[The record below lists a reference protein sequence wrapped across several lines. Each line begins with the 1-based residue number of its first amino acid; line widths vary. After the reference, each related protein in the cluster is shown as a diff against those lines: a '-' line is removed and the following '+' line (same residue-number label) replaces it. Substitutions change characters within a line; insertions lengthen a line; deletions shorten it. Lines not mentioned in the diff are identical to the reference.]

1 MVLINEKEQV
11 KDMSSGDRT
20 LTTSNTE
27 WPQEPEVQ
35 MKFAYLLIN
44 SAIDAAFCLG
54 ENAQFLYVND
64 ATCLMTEYSRE
75 ELLSMTLADVDVDFF
90 LHNWSDIKLQNSLT
104 FKSRYRTKG
113 GRIFLVE
120 ISISYVKD
128 QDMQFGCAFV
138 REKSDE
144 IVELSLQKWTDGL
157 KGTKDYLQQEISELK
172 AKELELEASLS
183 LLRSTLEST
192 AIGIVVVNFEGDI
205 LSLNQKFIDMWQIPE
220 SLVLSK
226 KCPQSKTFFENQL
239 KDPQAFNRL
248 IWEVSSQSDFE
259 SYDILELKD
268 GRVFAHYSKPHLLEG
283 KIIGRVWSI
292 WDITESKRT
301 EEALRLNAARFRTL
315 AETTDASTFLIQD
328 TRLCYINPAVE
339 QLTGYT
345 KEELL
350 TGFDLRRLI
359 KSKKRRQIRNQD
371 EAGKF
376 EYQEMN
382 ILTKNGTER
391 WLACAVATLD
401 GVLDFGGKPV
411 EMIAGI
417 DITDYKYA
425 QLNLNQALEKAKQLS
440 ELRASF
446 LSMVCHQ
453 FRNPLNIVSFSNSLL
468 KEEVDK
474 RTQKKIQPLLDHIQ
488 KATEELSQMLD
499 DILFFSKAESAKLN
513 FDPKPLDLV
522 QFCDDLVAQM
532 QMSVS
537 QVKINFVSQENS
549 LIACIDKKLVEP
561 ILKNLLDN
569 AIKYSRSN
577 PAVELKLSCNK
588 EKVIFHVKDTGIG
601 ISLEDRQ
608 RLFEPF
614 FRGSNVD
621 NIPGTG
627 LGLSILKTL
636 VDLHQ
641 GQVFVE
647 SEVGVGS
654 TFTVMLPLIKSKSI
668 NYRL

>member
-1 MVLINEKEQV
+1 MN
-11 KDMSSGDRT
+11 SGDYRLARSKT
-20 LTTSNTE
+20 Q
-27 WPQEPEVQ
+27 WPLQPEVE
-35 MKFAYLLIN
+35 MKFAHFLIN
-44 SAIDAAFCLG
+44 QAVDAAFCLG
-54 ENAQFLYVND
+54 ENAQFVYVND
-64 ATCLMTEYSRE
+64 ATCQMTEYSRE
-75 ELLSMTLADVDVDFF
+75 ELLSMRLHDIDVDFS
-90 LHNWSDIKLQNSLT
+90 LHNWSNISSEGSIT

-120 ISISYVKD
+120 ISISYVKQ
-128 QDMQFGCAFV
+128 QDLEIGCAFA
-138 REKSDE
+138 REISDE
-144 IVELSLQKWTDGL
+144 IVELSVQKWTDEL
-157 KGTKDYLQQEISELK
+157 KDAKDDLQQEFSQLK
-172 AKELELEASLS
+172 AKELELETSLS

-192 AIGIVVVNFEGDI
+192 AIGIVAVNFEGDI
-205 LSLNQKFIDMWQIPE
+205 LSLNQKFLDMWQIPQ
-220 SLVLSK
+220 SLILSK
-226 KCPQSKTFFENQL
+226 KCPRCKAFFENQL
-239 KDPQAFNRL
+239 KDPQAFSRL

-292 WDITESKRT
+292 WDITESKQT
-301 EEALRLNAARFRTL
+301 EEALRLNAVRFRTL
-315 AETTDASTFLIQD
+315 AETTDTSTFLIQG

-359 KSKKRRQIRNQD
+359 KSKRSRQVRKQNK
-371 EAGKF
+371 ATNF

-391 WLACAVATLD
+391 WLACAVVMLD

-425 QLNLNQALEKAKQLS
+425 ELGLNQALEQAKQLS
-440 ELRASF
+440 ELRARF

-453 FRNPLNIVSFSNSLL
+453 FRTPLNIVSFSNSLL

-488 KATEELSQMLD
+488 KATEQLGQMLD
-499 DILFFSKAESAKLN
+499 DILFFSKAESAKIN
-513 FDPKPLDLV
+513 YEPRPLELV
-522 QFCDDLVAQM
+522 EFCNDLVAQM
-532 QMSVS
+532 QMSIR
-537 QVKINFVSQENS
+537 QIPIKFVSQESS
-549 LIACIDKKLVEP
+549 LKACIDKKLLEQ

-569 AIKYSRSN
+569 AIKYSLSGMT
-577 PAVELKLSCNK
+577 VELQLSCEK
-588 EKVIFHVKDTGIG
+588 EQVIFQVKDKGIG
-601 ISLEDRQ
+601 ISALDQQ
-608 RLFEPF
+608 RIFEPF
-614 FRGSNVD
+614 YRGSNID
-621 NIPGTG
+621 RIPGTG

-636 VDLHQ
+636 VDLHH
-641 GQVFVE
+641 GQVVVE
-647 SEVGVGS
+647 SQIGVGTMFS
-654 TFTVMLPLIKSKSI
+654 VILPLIKS
-668 NYRL
+668 

>member
-1 MVLINEKEQV
+1 MNP
-11 KDMSSGDRT
+11 DDYT
-20 LTTSNTE
+20 LTAFNTQ
-27 WPQEPEVQ
+27 WLLQPEVE
-35 MKFAYLLIN
+35 MKFAHFLIN
-44 SAIDAAFCLG
+44 QAVDAAFCLG
-54 ENAQFLYVND
+54 ANAQFLYVND

-75 ELLSMTLADVDVDFF
+75 ELLSMTLDDLDVDFS

-120 ISISYVKD
+120 ISITYVKD
-128 QDMQFGCAFV
+128 QNMEFGCAFV
-138 REKSDE
+138 REKTDE
-144 IVELSLQKWTDGL
+144 IVELSVQKWTDGF
-157 KGTKDYLQQEISELK
+157 KGARDYLQQEICELK
-172 AKELELEASLS
+172 AKEIELEASLS

-205 LSLNQKFIDMWQIPE
+205 LSLNQKFLDMWQIPE
-220 SLVLSK
+220 SLMLSK
-226 KCPQSKTFFENQL
+226 KCPQCKAFFEKQL

-248 IWEVSSQSDFE
+248 VWEVSSQSDFE
-259 SYDILELKD
+259 SYDILELND
-268 GRVFAHYSKPHLLEG
+268 GRVFAHYSKPHWVG
-283 KIIGRVWSI
+283 SKIIGRVWSI

-301 EEALRLNAARFRTL
+301 EEALRMNEARFRTL
-315 AETTDASTFLIQD
+315 AETTDASTFLIQG
-328 TRLCYINPAVE
+328 TRLCYVNRAVE

-345 KEELL
+345 KQELL

-359 KSKKRRQIRNQD
+359 KSKKRRQVRNQG
-371 EAGKF
+371 EVSNY

-391 WLACAVATLD
+391 WLACAVVMLD

-411 EMIAGI
+411 EMIASI

-425 QLNLNQALEKAKQLS
+425 EINLNQALEKAKQLS

-453 FRNPLNIVSFSNSLL
+453 FRTPLNIVSFSNSLL

-488 KATEELSQMLD
+488 IATEELSQMLD
-499 DILFFSKAESAKLN
+499 NILFFSKAESAKLN
-513 FDPKPLDLV
+513 FDPKPLEIV
-522 QFCDDLVAQM
+522 QLCHDIVAQM
-532 QMSVS
+532 QMNVN
-537 QVKINFVSQENS
+537 QKQINFISQENS
-549 LIACIDKKLVEP
+549 LIACIDKKLLEP

-569 AIKYSRSN
+569 AIKYSPGSL
-577 PAVELKLSCNK
+577 VVDLKLSWNK
-588 EKVIFHVKDTGIG
+588 EKVIFQVKDRGIG
-601 ISLEDRQ
+601 ISLVDQQ

-614 FRGSNVD
+614 FRGSNID
-621 NIPGTG
+621 HIPGTG

-641 GQVFVE
+641 GRVSVE
-647 SEVGVGS
+647 SEVDVGS
-654 TFTVMLPLIKSKSI
+654 TFTVMLPIIKSKFTNSE
-668 NYRL
+668 L